1 MPRVI
6 SLPLLLFG
14 FLFPL
19 HAQPD
24 QDELLRRA
32 IAQVRDTVDRLPR
45 YVCTQTIDRVELYTS
60 ADRTCDWWPPP
71 DSFRAS
77 YSERVRVDVLST
89 AGGELYSWAGEDQ
102 FHNQDLFQLV
112 HTRRLSTGGFSG
124 LLRSIFGNDNAFSS
138 DGEVTERGRKLR
150 QYSFRV
156 PREKSEYWFGT
167 GAERR
172 IVDCEGSF
180 LLDPETANLVR
191 LEVKPSEPPQ
201 VTGVCQATTTLNYGR
216 TRVNDSD
223 FLLPTSSLF
232 EFVTTRGE
240 EDRNSS
246 AYSNCH
252 EFLAESTLRF
262 EPPKPGQQPST
273 KAPDQ
278 GTLASPEGLP
288 FRVVFTQDIAFR
300 TAAAGDTFA
309 AKLATSIRDASG
321 RVLVPAGTPVFARI
335 LDADLWRG
343 RGRDG
348 IVLGAHLI
356 FRLESMTMAG
366 TKRPFVAT
374 AAQRVES
381 SDPINV
387 DSPTNRNVPGW
398 IRQPDLVGLVL
409 APNTAILEFYGVRP
423 NFVLKAGKQSKWR
436 TGGTGPTPGCLSG
449 ASPCE

>member
-1 MPRVI
+1 LI
-6 SLPLLLFG
+6 GFPLLLLG

-19 HAQPD
+19 HAQSGP
-24 QDELLRRA
+24 DELLRRA

-45 YVCTQTIDRVELYTS
+45 YVCTQTIDRVSLWI
-60 ADRTCDWWPPP
+60 AHQNAPLCDWWPPS
-71 DSFRAS
+71 DQLRISQSDRLS
-77 YSERVRVDVLST
+77 VDVLST
-89 AGGELYSWAGEDQ
+89 AAGETYSWAGENQ
-102 FHNQDLFQLV
+102 FHNQDLLQLV
-112 HTRRLSTGGFSG
+112 RIRPVSTGGFSG

-138 DGEVTERGRKLR
+138 DGEVTEKGRKLR

-172 IVDCEGSF
+172 IVACEGSF

-191 LEVKPSEPPQ
+191 LEVKSSEPPQ

-216 TRVNDSD
+216 TRVNDSE

-278 GTLASPEGLP
+278 GTLALPEGLP

-321 RVLVPAGTPVFARI
+321 RVLVPAGTPVVARI

-348 IVLGAHLI
+348 GILLGAHLI

-381 SDPINV
+381 SDPINA
-387 DSPTNRNVPGW
+387 DSPTNKNVPAS
-398 IRQPDLVGLVL
+398 IRQPNVGGLLL

-449 ASPCE
+449 ASRCE

>member
-1 MPRVI
+1 M
-6 SLPLLLFG
+6 
-14 FLFPL
+14 
-19 HAQPD
+19 
-24 QDELLRRA
+24 
-32 IAQVRDTVDRLPR
+32 
-45 YVCTQTIDRVELYTS
+45 
-60 ADRTCDWWPPP
+60 
-71 DSFRAS
+71 
-77 YSERVRVDVLST
+77 RVDVLST

-409 APNTAILEFYGVRP
+409 APNTAILRSFM
-423 NFVLKAGKQSKWR
+423 
-436 TGGTGPTPGCLSG
+436 GCARIS
-449 ASPCE
+449 C